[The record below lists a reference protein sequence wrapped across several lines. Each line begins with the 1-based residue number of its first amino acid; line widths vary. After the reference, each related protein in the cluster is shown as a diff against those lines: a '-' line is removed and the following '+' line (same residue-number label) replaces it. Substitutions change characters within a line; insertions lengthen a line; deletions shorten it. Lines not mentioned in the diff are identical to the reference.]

1 MYKIS
6 PVMLTVQVSQAEEE
20 EQLRVDSIKE
30 QEGFLVQAK
39 RAAALARWR
48 RLQVHQSATIHLMSF
63 PVLSS
68 DSRMC
73 SHIC

>member
-1 MYKIS
+1 
-6 PVMLTVQVSQAEEE
+6 MLTVQVSEAEEE

-48 RLQVHQSATIHLMSF
+48 RLQVYQKATTHLVSF
-63 PVLSS
+63 PLEVFF
-68 DSRMC
+68 
-73 SHIC
+73 